1 MSKNQTDLTRDGNY
15 AMHEYCKRSQIQVNA
30 CGKLVV
36 AKDAGDLQGLD
47 IETQRLEMDFVL
59 EGDSESVH
67 ILNAVSPAFTC
78 ALSFSNFVCDYIQK
92 KLN

>member
-15 AMHEYCKRSQIQVNA
+15 AMREYCKRSQIQVNA

-47 IETQRLEMDFVL
+47 IET
-59 EGDSESVH
+59 
-67 ILNAVSPAFTC
+67 
-78 ALSFSNFVCDYIQK
+78 
-92 KLN
+92 